1 LRGHLKCK
9 NQNNEDKGYL
19 ELTRDA
25 KKEPFDKKT
34 KKTLKSKTQAAPPPS
49 PAPPKIGT
57 KTFMSLQEF
66 ANDGRFSHGY
76 RGQGALL

>member
-34 KKTLKSKTQAAPPPS
+34 KKTPKSKTQTAPPPQNWDKDFHVV
-49 PAPPKIGT
+49 AKVY
-57 KTFMSLQEF
+57 Q
-66 ANDGRFSHGY
+66 
-76 RGQGALL
+76 